1 MRRGGS
7 GRCYD
12 RKIFGDLAADD
23 AGGIAS
29 IGAVQS
35 DGELALIVTV
45 GFLVSNVDHIEVERR
60 QIRTLLLTQVVSH
73 RLFEVGFYFRCRK
86 FSLTAGGKQGKDG

>member
-1 MRRGGS
+1 MRRVGS
-7 GRCYD
+7 GRCYN
-12 RKIFGDLAADD
+12 RKIFGDVAADD
-23 AGGIAS
+23 TGRIATVRAVQLDGKLAS
-29 IGAVQS
+29 IVA
-35 DGELALIVTV
+35 V
-45 GFLVSNVDHIEVERR
+45 GFLISNVDHIEVERR